1 MHLQTRLNC
10 SLGLSSSPCLCLSP
24 LRAELRTESR
34 LFFLLARPAEARLR
48 PPTRII
54 SHIAQGGHGGV
65 AQRGHVGGARS
76 LLLLDMDWSPTRRRP

>member
-24 LRAELRTESR
+24 VRAELRTESR

-65 AQRGHVGGARS
+65 AQPGTRGRGTVHCSCCPHQYGLV
-76 LLLLDMDWSPTRRRP
+76 